1 MMFVV
6 VIVVSIG
13 SIRTMAFVVVTIVT
27 IVGWSMVAIVR
38 RSVALIMVVVV
49 WVVDSR
55 DECKADSQ

>member
-6 VIVVSIG
+6 VVVVSMAIG
-13 SIRTMAFVVVTIVT
+13 SMTFVTIVT

-38 RSVALIMVVVV
+38 RSIALIMVVVI

-55 DECKADSQ
+55 DKCKADSQ

>member
-6 VIVVSIG
+6 VVVV
-13 SIRTMAFVVVTIVT
+13 SIRTMTFVLVTIVS

-38 RSVALIMVVVV
+38 RSVALIMVVMV

-55 DECKADSQ
+55 GECKTDSQ